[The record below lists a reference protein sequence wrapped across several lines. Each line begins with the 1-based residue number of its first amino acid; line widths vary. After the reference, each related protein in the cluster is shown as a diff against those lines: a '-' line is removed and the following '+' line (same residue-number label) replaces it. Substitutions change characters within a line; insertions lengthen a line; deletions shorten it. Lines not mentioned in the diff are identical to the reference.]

1 MSGIYIHIPFCKTRC
16 YYCDF
21 FKSTKLL
28 YREQYIEKLLEEL
41 KDRRHFFGNRK
52 NDLQTIYFGGGTP
65 SLFSQKSIEDIL
77 NTISKYYHV
86 EEDAEIT
93 LEVNPDDLSAQ
104 YLEALRKTGINR
116 LSIGV
121 QSFYDVDLQKMGR
134 RHDAMQ
140 SGRSL
145 EWAFQTGFENV
156 GIDLIY
162 GLPWSDGPTF
172 LSNLDVLSNYPVQ
185 HLSAYHLTIEPGT
198 QFGKLKR
205 QKRLLEP
212 DDSESE
218 NIFWSLHDKAAEMG
232 FEHYEI
238 SNFCR
243 NGLYSRHNT
252 AYWDNVTYLG
262 VGPAAHSFDGTK
274 RYWNKPDL
282 QQYIKQGF
290 SAGISCETLTL
301 KDHFNEYLMLRL
313 RTGKGI
319 NIDKAKRN
327 FESYWNR
334 IEPDINNWIQKEFLE
349 KSNGYIYG
357 TRKGWFVIDGI
368 IEDLFILE

>member
-21 FKSTKLL
+21 FKSTKLIF
-28 YREQYIEKLLEEL
+28 REQYLEKLLEEL
-41 KDRRHFFGNRK
+41 IDRRHFLGNRK

-65 SLFSQKSIEDIL
+65 SLFSEKSIDDIL
-77 NTISKYYHV
+77 NTISKYYRV
-86 EEDAEIT
+86 DDDAEIT
-93 LEVNPDDLSAQ
+93 LEVNPDDLSPE

-140 SGRSL
+140 SRRSL
-145 EWAFQTGFENV
+145 EWAFQSGFENV
-156 GIDLIY
+156 GVDLIY

-172 LSNLDVLSNYPVQ
+172 LSNLDVLNNYPVQ

-205 QKRLLEP
+205 QNRLTEP

-252 AYWDNVTYLG
+252 AYWDNVPYLG

-274 RYWNKPDL
+274 RYWNKSDL
-282 QQYIKQGF
+282 HQYIKQGF
-290 SAGISCETLTL
+290 SAGISGETLNL
-301 KDHFNEYLMLRL
+301 KDRFNEYLMLRL

-319 NIDKAKRN
+319 NVDEAKRN
-327 FESYWNR
+327 FESYWNK
-334 IEPDINNWIQKEFLE
+334 IEPDINNWIQKEFLK